1 MYKSCSLWPL
11 ERIGWA
17 CLPIYYMLFLTRIKN
32 KQMTK
37 QRSSCIESKK
47 NIEFTPLFLDVCQ
60 CVLVVLWH
68 HDGFKVMFICLG
80 PFHSGFQSQVVHK
93 RAQCYLLQAWFTT
106 AVKYNFEYLTNHE
119 ECLIMLQ
126 L

>member
-37 QRSSCIESKK
+37 QRSGCIESKK

-68 HDGFKVMFICLG
+68 HDGFKVMFSCLG
-80 PFHSGFQSQVVHK
+80 PFHSGFPITSGPQEG
-93 RAQCYLLQAWFTT
+93 T
-106 AVKYNFEYLTNHE
+106 
-119 ECLIMLQ
+119 MLPATGLVYYSSEIQ
-126 L
+126 F